1 MLCGAATPGAPCAC
15 AWWMALWGPR
25 LGRRRPRR
33 CLDAA
38 LEAGAQLCLEVKP
51 PKWPLRGKVPFHV
64 KGPEDKAGSQG
75 SADTPAPPVP
85 QRMHLC
91 LYSCL
96 GGLVSFFLYWEA

>member
-1 MLCGAATPGAPCAC
+1 MQGGNSKGTLRMCTMDGAVGA
-15 AWWMALWGPR
+15 PR

-75 SADTPAPPVP
+75 SADTPATPVP
-85 QRMHLC
+85 LRMHLC